1 MLMRTSLPRSAARP
15 PLRACARARARAA
28 TLYFR
33 AKIPPLAGTEHR
45 VEIVCKAS
53 YTRRFSFSASRLLLS
68 PLLPLS
74 AFHPRNLSRLCGGG
88 DDGIRSAGNEKKEKK
103 EKKSEE
109 EQKRRNGSAILS
121 SRLDHPVST
130 FASGRARSDA
140 MKKSHGSMQR
150 KRGRQHVAFRPRRSN
165 GSRQRIAER
174 LRWKRGT
181 VGEPSRRDSE
191 RKSQQRERERE
202 RERESWRE
210 RARVSRCAKSA
221 IYGHVHVSTSSND
234 E

>member
-1 MLMRTSLPRSAARP
+1 VQSELHPPSVSLFPPPASSVRP
-15 PLRACARARARAA
+15 
-28 TLYFR
+28 
-33 AKIPPLAGTEHR
+33 
-45 VEIVCKAS
+45 
-53 YTRRFSFSASRLLLS
+53 LLS

-103 EKKSEE
+103 KKKSEE

-150 KRGRQHVAFRPRRSN
+150 KRVAGNTLPSALVALMAL
-165 GSRQRIAER
+165 AEK

-181 VGEPSRRDSE
+181 VGRAEP
-191 RKSQQRERERE
+191 
-202 RERESWRE
+202 
-210 RARVSRCAKSA
+210 A
-221 IYGHVHVSTSSND
+221 G
-234 E
+234 